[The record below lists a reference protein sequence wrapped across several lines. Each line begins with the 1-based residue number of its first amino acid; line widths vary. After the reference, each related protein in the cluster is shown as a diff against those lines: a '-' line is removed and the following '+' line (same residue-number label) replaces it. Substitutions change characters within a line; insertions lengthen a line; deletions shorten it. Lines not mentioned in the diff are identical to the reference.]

1 MPRLPARL
9 FHAAPLTAALLG
21 ALLATGCVTPI
32 ERGDRQYVERQ
43 SAANVKICAKALVF
57 ARDRPDLAVYAR
69 DYVTLWPLDVLQDGR
84 HALYLY
90 GYYWS
95 TIDKRGIDEPTG
107 RFSLVADG
115 RTIPLSAAAEIFRNL
130 GFDSPPIEPP
140 ARGAVTLLLPATRD
154 DLRFLASAA
163 DVIALR
169 NFDGAVERY
178 DLWEDRRSAI
188 ATALDGGP

>member
-1 MPRLPARL
+1 MPSHPVHRFRAGPPI
-9 FHAAPLTAALLG
+9 AACLAALL
-21 ALLATGCVTPI
+21 AAGCVTPI
-32 ERGDRQYVERQ
+32 ERGDRQYVEQQ
-43 SAANVKICAKALVF
+43 SAANVKIGAKALVF
-57 ARDRPDLAVYAR
+57 ARTRPDLAVYAR

-107 RFSLVADG
+107 QFSLVADG

-140 ARGAVTLLLPATRD
+140 ARGAVTLLLPATRE

-169 NFDGAVERY
+169 NLDGAEERY
-178 DLWEDRRSAI
+178 DLWEDRREAI
-188 ATALDGGP
+188 GAALDGGP